1 MKRVYPTI
9 LTVTNDAVLVEVPD
23 LEILTEGT
31 DISNAIEMARDAI
44 GIAGISIQDHGDEI
58 PEPSECKS
66 IKIKKFVAETD
77 PDAFATIMPV
87 TNVWGKR
94 FSDIREVDNI

>member
-1 MKRVYPTI
+1 MTTI
-9 LTVTNDAVLVEVPD
+9 CTPGE
-23 LEILTEGT
+23 
-31 DISNAIEMARDAI
+31 
-44 GIAGISIQDHGDEI
+44 
-58 PEPSECKS
+58 S